1 MATTTSNSVF
11 DSSYENTIRIPG
23 GGCVIKWSIG
33 SGDPKH
39 LPLLMAGVVIQ
50 YGRQVQPLY
59 PINANSDGTRTQIQ
73 LVGPASGTLQC
84 TGILTPK
91 AADMLEFLQAC
102 GATCADVDKQVN
114 VLLYPFGVASKGC
127 GYNTTCYRLGGLS
140 LATTGLQISS
150 QGGMPSV
157 TAPATFTFSDLG
169 IDVGESSVSGFTE
182 GDASNSSPAFA

>member
-1 MATTTSNSVF
+1 MATTNSNSVF

-23 GGCVIKWSIG
+23 GGCVIKWSVG

-39 LPLLMAGVVIQ
+39 LPLLMADVVIQ

-169 IDVGESSVSGFTE
+169 IDVGESSVYTGSE
-182 GDASNSSPAFA
+182 G